1 MICRK
6 CGKTISDDAVFCSYC
21 GERCAKKVCTACGT
35 ELREEQLFCH
45 VCGLRW
51 NNGTTPPAEQKTAP
65 PSDRQAEQTT
75 EQQITQASDRQVE
88 QTTKQQTTQASDHQT
103 VQTTKQ
109 QTTQASDHQTV
120 QTTKQQTT
128 QASDRQ
134 AVQTT
139 EQQITQAS
147 DKTDVPPVVQQP
159 TYFIDFNGL
168 RLTTE
173 SVALT
178 EEDSLTGKKKMFYI
192 IFGIMYAVFTAALI
206 ITGWFGYYDHYYWSE
221 VLDKISRYRVLAA
234 EAPFF
239 WLSVFCVILGAA
251 LHILSLLRLRKGK
264 RVTKVN
270 MAVRIVLMALAFI
283 FFVLLCYAEG
293 SGLHLML

>member
-51 NNGTTPPAEQKTAP
+51 NNGTTPPTEQKTAP
-65 PSDRQAEQTT
+65 PSDRQAVQTT
-75 EQQITQASDRQVE
+75 KQQITQASDRQAE
-88 QTTKQQTTQASDHQT
+88 QTAKQKTAPPDRQT
-103 VQTTKQ
+103 VQT
-109 QTTQASDHQTV
+109 A
-120 QTTKQQTT
+120 
-128 QASDRQ
+128 
-134 AVQTT
+134 
-139 EQQITQAS
+139 E
-147 DKTDVPPVVQQP
+147 QP

-173 SVALT
+173 SAALT

-206 ITGWFGYYDHYYWSE
+206 ITGWFGYYDHSYW
-221 VLDKISRYRVLAA
+221 
-234 EAPFF
+234 
-239 WLSVFCVILGAA
+239 
-251 LHILSLLRLRKGK
+251 
-264 RVTKVN
+264 
-270 MAVRIVLMALAFI
+270 
-283 FFVLLCYAEG
+283 
-293 SGLHLML
+293 

>member
-51 NNGTTPPAEQKTAP
+51 NNGTTPPTEQKTAP
-65 PSDRQAEQTT
+65 PSDRQAVQTT
-75 EQQITQASDRQVE
+75 KQQITQASDCQAV
-88 QTTKQQTTQASDHQT
+88 QTAKQQTTQASDR
-103 VQTTKQ
+103 
-109 QTTQASDHQTV
+109 QAE

-134 AVQTT
+134 AVQT
-139 EQQITQAS
+139 A
-147 DKTDVPPVVQQP
+147 KQP

>member
-51 NNGTTPPAEQKTAP
+51 NNGTTPSTEQKTAP
-65 PSDRQAEQTT
+65 PP
-75 EQQITQASDRQVE
+75 
-88 QTTKQQTTQASDHQT
+88 
-103 VQTTKQ
+103 
-109 QTTQASDHQTV
+109 
-120 QTTKQQTT
+120 
-128 QASDRQ
+128 DRQ

-139 EQQITQAS
+139 EQQTTQAS
-147 DKTDVPPVVQQP
+147 DKTGVPPVVQQP

>member
-51 NNGTTPPAEQKTAP
+51 NNGTTPPTEQKTAP
-65 PSDRQAEQTT
+65 PSDRQA
-75 EQQITQASDRQVE
+75 
-88 QTTKQQTTQASDHQT
+88 

-109 QTTQASDHQTV
+109 QTTQASDCQAVQTAKLQITQASDRQAV
-120 QTTKQQTT
+120 QTTKQQITQASDRQAEQTTKQQTT

-134 AVQTT
+134 AVQTA
-139 EQQITQAS
+139 EQ
-147 DKTDVPPVVQQP
+147 KTAPPPDRQTVQTAEQP

-178 EEDSLTGKKKMFYI
+178 EEDSFTGKKKMFYI

-239 WLSVFCVILGAA
+239 WLSVFCVIVGAA

-270 MAVRIVLMALAFI
+270 MAVRIVLMGLAFI

>member
-21 GERCAKKVCTACGT
+21 GERCDKKVCTACGT

-51 NNGTTPPAEQKTAP
+51 NNGTTPPTEQKTAP
-65 PSDRQAEQTT
+65 PSDRQTEQTT
-75 EQQITQASDRQVE
+75 EQQITQASDRQAE
-88 QTTKQQTTQASDHQT
+88 QTAKHQTTQAP
-103 VQTTKQ
+103 
-109 QTTQASDHQTV
+109 
-120 QTTKQQTT
+120 
-128 QASDRQ
+128 DRQ
-134 AVQTT
+134 TEQTT

-173 SVALT
+173 SAALT